1 MESRYCTSQ
10 ELLIQ
15 RLKQSSSKMEV
26 NQDTQ
31 EKIQRLQMI
40 EQNLQNFMAQK
51 QQFQSQLFELENAL
65 KELGTTSQAYKIIGN
80 IMVASDKEA
89 LTKDLE
95 QKKEIAE
102 LRISS
107 IEKQEKQLKEKA
119 KKIQEEVM
127 GNMKKNE

>member
-1 MESRYCTSQ
+1 
-10 ELLIQ
+10 
-15 RLKQSSSKMEV
+15 MEV

-127 GNMKKNE
+127 GNMKKNEW

>member
-1 MESRYCTSQ
+1 MEARYCTSQ

-119 KKIQEEVM
+119 KNIQEEVM

>member
-1 MESRYCTSQ
+1 
-10 ELLIQ
+10 
-15 RLKQSSSKMEV
+15 
-26 NQDTQ
+26 
-31 EKIQRLQMI
+31 
-40 EQNLQNFMAQK
+40 MAQK

>member
-1 MESRYCTSQ
+1 
-10 ELLIQ
+10 
-15 RLKQSSSKMEV
+15 MEV